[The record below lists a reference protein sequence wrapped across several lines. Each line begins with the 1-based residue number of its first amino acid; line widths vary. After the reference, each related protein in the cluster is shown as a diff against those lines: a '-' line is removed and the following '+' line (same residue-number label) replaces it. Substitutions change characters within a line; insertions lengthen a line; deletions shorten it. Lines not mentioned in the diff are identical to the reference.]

1 MTRDEVKDLLNA
13 IPQNLT
19 ADEFIMAV
27 VNAAAE
33 WERRQCA
40 ILVENHMGNEH
51 QKSALLCAAAKIR
64 NRT

>member
-27 VNAAAE
+27 ANAAAE
-33 WERRQCA
+33 WERRACA
-40 ILVENHMGNEH
+40 TVVETH
-51 QKSALLCAAAKIR
+51 QGDKDSLLQAAAKIR

>member
-1 MTRDEVKDLLNA
+1 MTRDEVRDLLNA

-33 WERRQCA
+33 WERRACA
-40 ILVENHMGNEH
+40 KVVETHPGDKE
-51 QKSALLCAAAKIR
+51 SLLQAAAKIR

>member
-40 ILVENHMGNEH
+40 LIVEKHVGNEA
-51 QKSALLCAAAKIR
+51 QKAALLCVAAKIR

>member
-27 VNAAAE
+27 ANAAAE
-33 WERRQCA
+33 WERRACA
-40 ILVENHMGNEH
+40 KVVENHQGD
-51 QKSALLCAAAKIR
+51 KDSLLQAAAKIR

>member
-1 MTRDEVKDLLNA
+1 MTRDEVRDLLNA

-27 VNAAAE
+27 ANAAAE
-33 WERRQCA
+33 WERRACA
-40 ILVENHMGNEH
+40 KVVENHQGD
-51 QKSALLCAAAKIR
+51 KDSLLQAAAKIR

>member
-1 MTRDEVKDLLNA
+1 MTRDEAKDLLNA

-27 VNAAAE
+27 ANAAAE
-33 WERRQCA
+33 WERRACA
-40 ILVENHMGNEH
+40 KVVENHQGD
-51 QKSALLCAAAKIR
+51 KDSLLQAAAKIR

>member
-13 IPQNLT
+13 IPQNLS
-19 ADEFIMAV
+19 ADDFIMAV

-40 ILVENHMGNEH
+40 RLVETHPGDKE
-51 QKSALLCAAAKIR
+51 SLLQAAAKIR
-64 NRT
+64 NRA

>member
-1 MTRDEVKDLLNA
+1 MTRDEVKDILNA

-33 WERRQCA
+33 WERRACA
-40 ILVENHMGNEH
+40 KVVETHSGDKE
-51 QKSALLCAAAKIR
+51 SLLQAAAKIR

>member
-27 VNAAAE
+27 ANAAAE
-33 WERRQCA
+33 WERRACA
-40 ILVENHMGNEH
+40 KIVENHQGD
-51 QKSALLCAAAKIR
+51 KDSLLQAAAKIR

>member
-1 MTRDEVKDLLNA
+1 MSRDEVKDLLNA

-27 VNAAAE
+27 ANAAAE
-33 WERRQCA
+33 WERRACA
-40 ILVENHMGNEH
+40 KVVENHQGD
-51 QKSALLCAAAKIR
+51 KDSLLQAAAKIR

>member
-1 MTRDEVKDLLNA
+1 MSRDEVKDLLNA

-19 ADEFIMAV
+19 ADEFVMAIA
-27 VNAAAE
+27 NAAAE

-40 ILVENHMGNEH
+40 RLVETHPGDKE
-51 QKSALLCAAAKIR
+51 SLLQAAAKIR